1 MFTTIDVVQKITGIN
16 AVNAIEMRVKDP
28 LKSSSVLMNVESI
41 IKEYYPNSSYT
52 EWQSGN
58 RYAVNALYIEEI
70 SINLIHIFTA
80 IAITFGVSA
89 LLSFMMRDR
98 VKQIG
103 ILKALGLNNKDTLFI
118 VLYQVLM
125 IAFVGIV
132 SGVF

>member
-1 MFTTIDVVQKITGIN
+1 
-16 AVNAIEMRVKDP
+16 
-28 LKSSSVLMNVESI
+28 MNVESI

-89 LLSFMMRDR
+89 L
-98 VKQIG
+98 
-103 ILKALGLNNKDTLFI
+103 
-118 VLYQVLM
+118 
-125 IAFVGIV
+125 FV
-132 SGVF
+132 FYDA